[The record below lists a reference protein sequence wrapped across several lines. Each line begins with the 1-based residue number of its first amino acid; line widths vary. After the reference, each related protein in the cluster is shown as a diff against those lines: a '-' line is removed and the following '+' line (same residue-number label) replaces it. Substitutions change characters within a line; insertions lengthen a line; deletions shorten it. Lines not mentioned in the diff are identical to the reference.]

1 MKELMYVIA
10 TRGRN
15 NKEVYL
21 AVDESRESKNNPYK
35 IYFKWVEDINEAL
48 ATFNYCDV
56 EDTANHYFKNYN
68 KWYITS
74 YMADFS

>member
-1 MKELMYVIA
+1 MKETLYVIA

-21 AVDESRESKNNPYK
+21 AVDESRNTKNVM
-35 IYFKWVEDINEAL
+35 FKWTESIEDAY
-48 ATFNYCDV
+48 ATFSYSDV
-56 EDTANHYFKNYN
+56 EDTAKHYFKNYN

-74 YMADFS
+74 YDAIFN